1 VVVGDVGAVVV
12 GDEVVTDDDGADV
25 GEEVG
30 TTVVLTGTELVVV
43 VVVDVVVV
51 VAAMTARPNAVVSR
65 RVHDAR
71 ALYAVT
77 VRWTPSAMNLDPP
90 LGEK

>member
-1 VVVGDVGAVVV
+1 MVVGA
-12 GDEVVTDDDGADV
+12 EVATDDEGADV

-30 TTVVLTGTELVVV
+30 TTVVLEGTELVVVVV

-51 VAAMTARPNAVVSR
+51 VAAMIARPKAVVSR
-65 RVHDAR
+65 TVHDAR

-77 VRWTPSAMNLDPP
+77 VRWTPSAMNLEPP
-90 LGEK
+90 FGEK

>member
-1 VVVGDVGAVVV
+1 VVVGDGGVVVV

-43 VVVDVVVV
+43 VEVD